1 MRTATQRIRQLFIG
15 ILAALSL
22 SVSSVA
28 VCACDHHVLDR
39 QPERSCHATASEK
52 QHDLADIAQTAPS
65 FDESCVCVQKAIKLS
80 VKAEGLKLKKQPS
93 VLSGGFELAKPRFHS
108 AIAFLASD
116 HSLRHWDN
124 PSTGSPSS
132 RGPPVS

>member
-15 ILAALSL
+15 ILAVLSL

-28 VCACDHHVLDR
+28 ACACDHHVLDR
-39 QPERSCHATASEK
+39 QTERSCHATAPEK

-65 FDESCVCVQKAIKLS
+65 FEESCVCVQKALKLS
-80 VKAEGLKLKKQPS
+80 VKSEGFKFKKQPS
-93 VLSGGFELAKPRFHS
+93 IFSSAFELARPRFHS
-108 AIAFLASD
+108 AIASVASG
-116 HSLRHWDN
+116 HSLQLWEK
-124 PSTGSPSS
+124 PFAGSLSS